1 MASSQTAERVIELEQ
16 IWAGYPK
23 NPVLQ
28 DINLTVHALDYIG
41 IIGPNGG
48 GKTTL
53 FKVLLGLLSP
63 QRGRVTILGR
73 SPHQGRR
80 HIGYVPQIIHFD
92 QNFPISVGEVV
103 QTGRLG
109 NRRWGRQ
116 CNRQDRIIV
125 EQALA
130 QVGLLDLQQYP
141 VSELSGG
148 QLQRVYIARALATE
162 PQILLLDE
170 PTANLD
176 SQVSQAI
183 YDLLWELNQWVTI
196 LMISHDIGAI
206 SSHVKTVACLNRRL
220 YYHGSNQITSAML
233 EKTYGGAM
241 DVVVHRE
248 LPQRILAPHESTNES
263 GDR

>member
-1 MASSQTAERVIELEQ
+1 MASLQTGERVIELEQ
-16 IWAGYPK
+16 VWAGYPK
-23 NPVLQ
+23 NPILQ

-63 QRGRVTILGR
+63 QRGRVSILGQ
-73 SPHQGRR
+73 SPYKGRR
-80 HIGYVPQIIHFD
+80 YIGYVPQII
-92 QNFPISVGEVV
+92 QSFPISVWDVV

-109 NRRWGRQ
+109 KQRWGQRF
-116 CNRQDRIIV
+116 NRQDRIIV
-125 EQALA
+125 EQSLV
-130 QVGLLDLQQYP
+130 QVDLLDLQQRP

-176 SQVSQAI
+176 SRASQSI
-183 YDLLWELNQWVTI
+183 YDLLWELNQQITI
-196 LMISHDIGAI
+196 VMISHDIGAI
-206 SSHVKTVACLNRRL
+206 SSHVKTVACLNRNL
-220 YYHGSNQITSAML
+220 YYHGTNQITSAML
-233 EKTYGGAM
+233 EKTYGGGMEAI
-241 DVVVHRE
+241 VHQE
-248 LPQRILAPHESTNES
+248 LPQRILAPHASTDDSENK
-263 GDR
+263 

>member
-1 MASSQTAERVIELEQ
+1 MASSQTEERVIELEQ
-16 IWAGYPK
+16 VWAGYSK

-28 DINLTVHALDYIG
+28 DINLTVHTLDYIG

-63 QRGRVTILGR
+63 QRGRVSILGR
-73 SPHQGRR
+73 SPHKGRR
-80 HIGYVPQIIHFD
+80 HIGYVPQSIYFD
-92 QNFPISVGEVV
+92 QTFPICVWEVV
-103 QTGRLG
+103 QAGRLG
-109 NRRWGRQ
+109 HGRLGRRFD
-116 CNRQDRIIV
+116 RQDQRIV
-125 EQALA
+125 KQALD
-130 QVGLLDLQQYP
+130 QVGLLDLKQHP

-148 QLQRVYIARALATE
+148 QLQRAYIARALATE

-176 SQVSQAI
+176 SQVSQSI
-183 YDLLWELNQWVTI
+183 YDLLWELNQQITI
-196 LMISHDIGAI
+196 VMISHDIGAV
-206 SSHVKTVACLNRRL
+206 SSHVKTVACLNQNL

-233 EKTYGGAM
+233 KKTYGDGMEA
-241 DVVVHRE
+241 VVHRE
-248 LPQRILAPHESTNES
+248 LPQRVLAPHESTNES

>member
-1 MASSQTAERVIELEQ
+1 MASSHTAERMIELEQ
-16 IWAGYPK
+16 VWAGYPK

-28 DINLTVHALDYIG
+28 DINLTVHTLDYIG

-63 QRGRVTILGR
+63 QRGRVHILGR
-73 SPHQGRR
+73 SPRQGRR

-92 QNFPISVGEVV
+92 QSFPISVKEVV
-103 QTGRLG
+103 RTGRLG
-109 NRRWGRQ
+109 SRRWGWQ
-116 CNRQDRIIV
+116 FNHHDQEIV

-130 QVGLLDLQQYP
+130 QVGLLDLQHCS

-170 PTANLD
+170 PTASLD
-176 SQVSQAI
+176 SQASQAI

-196 LMISHDIGAI
+196 LMISHDIGSI

-220 YYHGSNQITSAML
+220 YYHSNNQITPAML

-241 DVVVHRE
+241 DVIVHRE
-248 LPQRILAPHESTNES
+248 LSQRILAPHESMNES
-263 GDR
+263 DDK